1 MARRP
6 HAPLRNGAGD
16 QPSVV
21 EVAMAEADDDNV
33 VYPLTGNDDL
43 RAAGLVLED
52 DDDIREDAAALLG
65 INVGSGS
72 ATIDLD
78 ADDGGGGA
86 ATTTRT
92 RFGSTSTDGTSS
104 VGKRK
109 YGVWVDFEEICE
121 IVNGNSVRIAAIC
134 KMCKSRLSAR
144 SAVGTGHLIRHQ
156 KSCRKK
162 TDHAA
167 RVQSRLAL
175 NPDGL
180 HNWVYD
186 PAVARTELCRL
197 IARLNLPLSIGE
209 TQA

>member
-6 HAPLRNGAGD
+6 RAPLRNGAGD

-52 DDDIREDAAALLG
+52 DNDICEDAATLLG

-72 ATIDLD
+72 APIDLD
-78 ADDGGGGA
+78 AGDGGGGA
-86 ATTTRT
+86 RTTTGT

-109 YGVWVDFEEICE
+109 SGVWVDF
-121 IVNGNSVRIAAIC
+121 
-134 KMCKSRLSAR
+134 
-144 SAVGTGHLIRHQ
+144 
-156 KSCRKK
+156 
-162 TDHAA
+162 
-167 RVQSRLAL
+167 
-175 NPDGL
+175 
-180 HNWVYD
+180 
-186 PAVARTELCRL
+186 
-197 IARLNLPLSIGE
+197 
-209 TQA
+209 